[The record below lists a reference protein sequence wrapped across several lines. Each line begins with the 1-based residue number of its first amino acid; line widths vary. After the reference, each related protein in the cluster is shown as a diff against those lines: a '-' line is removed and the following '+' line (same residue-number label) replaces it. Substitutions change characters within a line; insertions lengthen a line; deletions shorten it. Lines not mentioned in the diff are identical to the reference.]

1 MGETLAL
8 RRHDIQHYVTTP
20 HTTPHTTAQRHVA
33 HNVHP
38 LHPTFLTVNK
48 WTCLHFAGAYGG
60 TRIAKFL
67 LMAGADKFAMSTS
80 YKSAAD
86 VALDAGKERVHAF
99 ISKYLEKP
107 DPHKVKG
114 FNILMKVLHYCQ
126 LALAR
131 ALVLVFRFALALA
144 SALTLNPTL

>member
-1 MGETLAL
+1 VGETLAP

-20 HTTPHTTAQRHVA
+20 HTTPTTTPHTTAHTTAHTTVQRHVA

-67 LMAGADKFAMSTS
+67 LMAGADKYAMSTS

-107 DPHKVKG
+107 DPHKVT
-114 FNILMKVLHYCQ
+114 F
-126 LALAR
+126 
-131 ALVLVFRFALALA
+131 
-144 SALTLNPTL
+144 